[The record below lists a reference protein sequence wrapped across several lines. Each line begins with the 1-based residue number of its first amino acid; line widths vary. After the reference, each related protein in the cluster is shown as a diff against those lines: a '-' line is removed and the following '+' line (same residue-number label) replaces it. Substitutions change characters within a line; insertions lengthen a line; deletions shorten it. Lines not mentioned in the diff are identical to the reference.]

1 MHTTAELWLGSLY
14 VLAFGVFLGLI
25 FWSERRP
32 RERQRFLLPPPTSSA
47 EATAL
52 EALAAMRDLV
62 HQIGNNAHEL
72 ALQFEV
78 ALNATNA
85 QEQKEVREALRIT
98 LHRFI
103 DITHQVA
110 QIDARLS
117 GYSPDAPRVTTKG

>member
-1 MHTTAELWLGSLY
+1 
-14 VLAFGVFLGLI
+14 
-25 FWSERRP
+25 
-32 RERQRFLLPPPTSSA
+32 
-47 EATAL
+47 
-52 EALAAMRDLV
+52 MRDLV